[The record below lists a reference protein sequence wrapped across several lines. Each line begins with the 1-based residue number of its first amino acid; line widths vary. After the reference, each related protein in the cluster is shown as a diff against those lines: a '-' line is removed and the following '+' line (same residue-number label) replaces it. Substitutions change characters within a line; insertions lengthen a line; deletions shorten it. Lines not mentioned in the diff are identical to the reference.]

1 MRDQLLK
8 ELYLVLVGH
17 FMLKLWPLVM
27 QLLQLCFFES
37 IWIDPQIGDY
47 SKRLVAL
54 LAIADEPN
62 SFPEIDDSR
71 PAICIVSLVIHRLS
85 ISVVHQQLRVVMSII
100 SADSRNMVPNWVL
113 ALFLWADADS
123 RINHIVFVIL
133 ID

>member
-1 MRDQLLK
+1 
-8 ELYLVLVGH
+8 
-17 FMLKLWPLVM
+17 MLKLWPLVM

-54 LAIADEPN
+54 LAIADESN